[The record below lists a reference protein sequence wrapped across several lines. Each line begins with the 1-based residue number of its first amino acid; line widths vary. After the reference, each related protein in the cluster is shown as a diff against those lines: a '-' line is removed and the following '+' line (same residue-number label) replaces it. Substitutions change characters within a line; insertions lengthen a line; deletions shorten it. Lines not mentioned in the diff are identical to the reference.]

1 MKQIALH
8 QAGETDV
15 ALQGPDGKEYVYKAR
30 AMTKSLAEKLADDQ
44 QDIVK
49 AMTDTDTGVDDVVK
63 AEAKQLD
70 TILHSPKRG
79 VPKPSTLIVK
89 LWDAEQITRQDVPRI
104 VQEVVAAATGPR

>member
-15 ALQGPDGKEYVYKAR
+15 ALQGPDEKEYLYKAR
-30 AMTKSLAEKLADDQ
+30 PMTKTLSEKLAEDQ
-44 QDIVK
+44 KDIVA
-49 AMTDTDTGVDDVVK
+49 AMVDDEATIDDVVK

-79 VPKPSTLIVK
+79 VPKPSTLIAQ
-89 LWDAEQITRQDVPRI
+89 LWDAEKITRQDVPRI